1 MYMPQTTVQETRQSV
16 QSSSLIDKQ
25 MAHRIGLS

>member
-1 MYMPQTTVQETRQSV
+1 MYMPQTNAQEKRQSM

-25 MAHRIGLS
+25 MAHRMGLL